1 MDPKRKS
8 QRTSQATWEL
18 DHYLMVK
25 YVFLGLSSG
34 LPKIGFRTETGV
46 EFQWQQLPIIIQQKA
61 KWTTLNRTI

>member
-8 QRTSQATWEL
+8 QRTSLATWEL

-25 YVFLGLSSG
+25 YVFPGLSSG
-34 LPKIGFRTETGV
+34 LPKKGFRSENGV
-46 EFQWQQLPIIIQQKA
+46 EFQWQQLQIIIQQKV